1 MSLYLPILMYHQIG
15 EAGPGEKPDLY
26 VPPAK
31 FREHL
36 DILADQGY
44 RGVSPDELVRALSGG
59 RFDSFPD
66 LPVLITL
73 DDTDGRTVGPAI
85 EALAERSWPAIGY
98 FVAGDPASLPGPA
111 QLHDLQQARFTI
123 GSHCMTHRR
132 LTELSGEAICT
143 ELVEGR
149 RRLEVRAGYPIRHLS
164 YPYGAFRG
172 SEAAAARAAG
182 YHTAV
187 SVQRGNRH
195 RRSDAFRL
203 RRVPMRPD
211 TDTRKL
217 HRYLSR
223 AWHLEHVVK
232 QRLGLEKKGR
242 DR

>member
-15 EAGPGEKPDLY
+15 EAGPGDKSDLY
-26 VPPAK
+26 VSQTK

-73 DDTDGRTVGPAI
+73 DDADGRTLGPAI
-85 EALAERSWPAIGY
+85 EALAERSWPGIGY
-98 FVAGDPASLPGPA
+98 FVAGDAASLPGPA
-111 QLHDLQQARFTI
+111 HLNDLRRARFTI

-132 LTELSGEAICT
+132 LTGLSGEAICA
-143 ELVEGR
+143 ELVDSR
-149 RRLEVRAGYPIRHLS
+149 RRLEVRAGYPILHLS

-182 YHTAV
+182 YKTAV

-203 RRVPMRPD
+203 RRLPMRPD
-211 TDTRKL
+211 TDAGKL
-217 HRYLSR
+217 CRYLSR

-232 QRLGLEKKGR
+232 ERLGLDRKGR